1 MCQKLTWTNSAD
13 IFTVKHNLTFH
24 ANCLKRGISLHEMSN
39 AVSLRKKNSKHGM
52 MKLLYRAL
60 AHLFDVC
67 KKFSTIGIKGLGFSQ
82 TLQDV
87 FLAVVDL
94 LNIKIF

>member
-1 MCQKLTWTNSAD
+1 
-13 IFTVKHNLTFH
+13 
-24 ANCLKRGISLHEMSN
+24 
-39 AVSLRKKNSKHGM
+39 M
-52 MKLLYRAL
+52 MKLLHRAL

-67 KKFSTIGIKGLGFSQ
+67 KQFNTVGLKGQGFSQ

-94 LNIKIF
+94 LNIKIFQLQHFNKKDVWV

>member
-1 MCQKLTWTNSAD
+1 
-13 IFTVKHNLTFH
+13 
-24 ANCLKRGISLHEMSN
+24 
-39 AVSLRKKNSKHGM
+39 M
-52 MKLLYRAL
+52 MKTFFYRAL

-67 KKFSTIGIKGLGFSQ
+67 KKFNIVGLKGQGFNQ

>member
-1 MCQKLTWTNSAD
+1 MNIKC
-13 IFTVKHNLTFH
+13 
-24 ANCLKRGISLHEMSN
+24 CLLGEK
-39 AVSLRKKNSKHGM
+39 SKYGM
-52 MKLLYRAL
+52 MKMFYRAL
-60 AHLFDVC
+60 VHLFDVC
-67 KKFSTIGIKGLGFSQ
+67 KKFNTVGLKGQGFSQ

>member
-1 MCQKLTWTNSAD
+1 MKCQMLSPW
-13 IFTVKHNLTFH
+13 
-24 ANCLKRGISLHEMSN
+24 G
-39 AVSLRKKNSKHGM
+39 KKNSKYGM

-67 KKFSTIGIKGLGFSQ
+67 KKFNTVGLKGQGFSQ
-82 TLQDV
+82 TLKDV

>member
-1 MCQKLTWTNSAD
+1 MKCQMLSPWEKS
-13 IFTVKHNLTFH
+13 
-24 ANCLKRGISLHEMSN
+24 
-39 AVSLRKKNSKHGM
+39 SKYGM
-52 MKLLYRAL
+52 MELLHRAL

-67 KKFSTIGIKGLGFSQ
+67 KKFNTVRLKGQGFSQ
-82 TLQDV
+82 TLHNV

>member
-1 MCQKLTWTNSAD
+1 
-13 IFTVKHNLTFH
+13 
-24 ANCLKRGISLHEMSN
+24 MSN
-39 AVSLRKKNSKHGM
+39 AVSLGGKKKSKYGM
-52 MKLLYRAL
+52 MKLLHRAI

-67 KKFSTIGIKGLGFSQ
+67 KKFNTVRLKGQIFSQ

>member
-1 MCQKLTWTNSAD
+1 
-13 IFTVKHNLTFH
+13 
-24 ANCLKRGISLHEMSN
+24 
-39 AVSLRKKNSKHGM
+39 M

-60 AHLFDVC
+60 AHIFDVC
-67 KKFSTIGIKGLGFSQ
+67 KKFNTVGLKGQGFSQ
-82 TLQDV
+82 ILQDVFHV

>member
-1 MCQKLTWTNSAD
+1 
-13 IFTVKHNLTFH
+13 
-24 ANCLKRGISLHEMSN
+24 MSN
-39 AVSLRKKNSKHGM
+39 AVSLGEKKNSEYGV
-52 MKLLYRAL
+52 MKLSYRAL
-60 AHLFDVC
+60 AHLFDMC
-67 KKFSTIGIKGLGFSQ
+67 KKFSTVGLKGQGFSQ

>member
-1 MCQKLTWTNSAD
+1 MK
-13 IFTVKHNLTFH
+13 
-24 ANCLKRGISLHEMSN
+24 
-39 AVSLRKKNSKHGM
+39 
-52 MKLLYRAL
+52 KLLRRAL
-60 AHLFDVC
+60 ADLFDVC
-67 KKFSTIGIKGLGFSQ
+67 KKFNTVGLKRQGFSQ

>member
-1 MCQKLTWTNSAD
+1 
-13 IFTVKHNLTFH
+13 
-24 ANCLKRGISLHEMSN
+24 
-39 AVSLRKKNSKHGM
+39 M
-52 MKLLYRAL
+52 MKLLHRAL
-60 AHLFDVC
+60 AFGEVC
-67 KKFSTIGIKGLGFSQ
+67 KKFNTVGLKGQGFSQ